1 MRSKRRRRARDRRG
15 NVSIFVAVFMVV
27 GMLLCTAVA
36 KLGGAVVEKARA
48 NNAADASALA
58 AADGLALGWTS
69 ADACAAAG
77 STAAD
82 NGARMLTCR
91 SMASADGGLAAEVV
105 LQVEDATAQARAE
118 VGASTA
124 DVGRAAAR

>member
-1 MRSKRRRRARDRRG
+1 MRLRSRDRGRDRRG

-27 GMLLCTAVA
+27 GMLLCTAVG
-36 KLGGAVVEKARA
+36 KLGGAVVEKSRA

-69 ADACAAAG
+69 ADACAAAR

-82 NGARMLTCR
+82 NGARLLTCR
-91 SMASADGGLAAEVV
+91 STASVGGGLAAEVV
-105 LQVEDATAQARAE
+105 LQMHDATAQARAE
-118 VGASTA
+118 VGASNP
-124 DVGRAAAR
+124 DEGGAAAR

>member
-1 MRSKRRRRARDRRG
+1 VRRPRSGGRGRGPRG

-27 GMLLCTAVA
+27 GMLLCTAMV
-36 KLGGAVVEKARA
+36 KLGGAVVEKSRA

-69 ADACAAAG
+69 ADACAAAR

-82 NGARMLTCR
+82 NGARVLTCR
-91 SMASADGGLAAEVV
+91 STASVGAGLTAEVV
-105 LQVEDATAQARAE
+105 LQIHDATARARAE
-118 VGASTA
+118 VGTPPP
-124 DVGRAAAR
+124 